1 MAKSAFME
9 MLRSEMRLRGYAH
22 RTEKTYLYWIRH
34 FIRYH
39 QLKHPQNMSGHEVK
53 SFLTWLAT
61 EKHVAPNTQ
70 KVALNS
76 LVFMFQKVLGI
87 QLGDLGFTLAQH
99 QRRLPVVL
107 TGPEVLSIINS
118 ALGVQ
123 ANDNKNGIGPSLPP
137 ALSKKY
143 PNAYR
148 SPGWM
153 YLFPSHTISAHPIT
167 GELSRHHL
175 HDSAVRKA
183 LQAAVKSAQVHKKV
197 NCHTFRHSFATHLLQ
212 NGCDIRTVQ
221 ELLGH
226 NDLST
231 TQHKYIHM
239 LSVNTMPVPPA
250 H

>member
-39 QLKHPQNMSGHEVK
+39 QLKHPQNMSGQEVK

-76 LVFMFQKVLGI
+76 LVFMFQKVLNI

-118 ALGVQ
+118 MNGKYQLIIELLYGSGLRINECLRLRVKDVCLQTYALTVRDGKGNKDRQTLLSRNLKKHLSDLINSALDVQ

-153 YLFPSHTISAHPIT
+153 YLFPS
-167 GELSRHHL
+167 
-175 HDSAVRKA
+175 
-183 LQAAVKSAQVHKKV
+183 
-197 NCHTFRHSFATHLLQ
+197 
-212 NGCDIRTVQ
+212 
-221 ELLGH
+221 
-226 NDLST
+226 
-231 TQHKYIHM
+231 
-239 LSVNTMPVPPA
+239 PVPPA